1 MTDQPLNLDPI
12 EARAAAATPGPWG
25 TQRDL
30 AGAYTVQARPR
41 TTRYGME
48 NDGDIATLAADRT
61 DADNYANA
69 RFIAH
74 APADVKAMAAE
85 IRRLRAELATARSQ
99 AIDWAADVIDAKLTV
114 EPDHGR
120 ASALYEL
127 LLHLRGELP
136 CTCARSQG
144 LHEKDCRKY
153 VPGHELISRHNALA
167 RYRRERAA
175 AVVAH
180 VVADDSDDPEHVDD
194 CPGCQPAARP

>member
-1 MTDQPLNLDPI
+1 MTDQPLDLDPI
-12 EARAAAATPGPWG
+12 LARAAAATPGPWAVSEDYDDILDTEG
-25 TQRDL
+25 GQL
-30 AGAYTVQARPR
+30 ASYW
-41 TTRYGME
+41 ME
-48 NDGDIATLAADRT
+48 ADGQ
-61 DADNYANA
+61 
-69 RFIAH
+69 FIAH
-74 APADVKAMAAE
+74 AREDVEAMAAE

-136 CTCARSQG
+136 CTCARSGG

-175 AVVAH
+175 VVAH
-180 VVADDSDDPEHVDD
+180 VVADDSDDPEHIDD